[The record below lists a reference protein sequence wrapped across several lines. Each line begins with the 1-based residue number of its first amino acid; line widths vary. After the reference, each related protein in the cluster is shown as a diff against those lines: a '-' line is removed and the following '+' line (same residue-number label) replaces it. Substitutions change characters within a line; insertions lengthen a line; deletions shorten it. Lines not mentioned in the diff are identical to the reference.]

1 MCRPEIDGLAKSL
14 AKEDVEALSSGRE
27 FWGEGVMKSDRMSSV
42 EVRSILVATG
52 LGAESDAPIRLAG
65 HLAARAGAELH
76 LMHALE
82 LQAIAPTV
90 GVGDPSPDFRTLLED
105 TEVALEEKANQAVP
119 VGLELTSREVIIYVP
134 YKAILNQARKV
145 EADLIVLGA
154 HRRRPGGELLLG
166 PIADRVVRGAEAPC
180 LIVPEVEPEPFR
192 RIVAPIDIEMPA
204 ALALDLA
211 QIWAL
216 EFGPEG
222 ESAQIDLLYVTP
234 ERGGLGGIGMD
245 EAQMRKRLESEI
257 ERSYQRVVGLT
268 GLAPSEVR
276 RASVP
281 IEPVI
286 RRGGRPALEINDY
299 VEEVG
304 ADLVV
309 LGTRGFGAIRRAL
322 IGSVA
327 STLGRAAPTSIL
339 LVPPVL
345 WRGRGRGIG
354 WG

>member
-1 MCRPEIDGLAKSL
+1 
-14 AKEDVEALSSGRE
+14 
-27 FWGEGVMKSDRMSSV
+27 
-42 EVRSILVATG
+42 
-52 LGAESDAPIRLAG
+52 
-65 HLAARAGAELH
+65 
-76 LMHALE
+76 
-82 LQAIAPTV
+82 
-90 GVGDPSPDFRTLLED
+90 
-105 TEVALEEKANQAVP
+105 
-119 VGLELTSREVIIYVP
+119 
-134 YKAILNQARKV
+134 
-145 EADLIVLGA
+145 
-154 HRRRPGGELLLG
+154 
-166 PIADRVVRGAEAPC
+166 
-180 LIVPEVEPEPFR
+180 
-192 RIVAPIDIEMPA
+192 MPA

-299 VEEVG
+299 VEEVE
-304 ADLVV
+304 
-309 LGTRGFGAIRRAL
+309 I
-322 IGSVA
+322 
-327 STLGRAAPTSIL
+327 GRASCREGGSI
-339 LVPPVL
+339 
-345 WRGRGRGIG
+345 GR
-354 WG
+354 